1 MDPHNKKKPPLSF
14 LGNIVNLIVGHFCFQ
29 MGKCGMVVLG
39 NTVDLIVGHFSF
51 QMGKCGMVGPI
62 VFSDCLDKFA
72 T

>member
-1 MDPHNKKKPPLSF
+1 
-14 LGNIVNLIVGHFCFQ
+14 